1 MRSLSRRALR
11 FALALTLAAS
21 IVHAQ
26 HAGEELGTV
35 HFPTSCRPEL
45 APAFERALSLLHSF
59 GYELARE
66 GFAEVASQDP
76 GCGMAWWG
84 VATTWLHPLWAAPT
98 PAELEQ
104 GRLAAE
110 RAASLGAPSERER
123 AWIDAIGRY
132 YADAATV
139 GHGARMARYRDA
151 LAELSRRFP
160 DDSEAAVFRAL
171 AMLGAAP
178 PGDRSHA
185 QQKLAAEIL
194 SAFVITQ
201 PNHPGVTHYL
211 IHALDYP
218 DLAHLGLD
226 AARRYARIAPSS
238 SHALHMP
245 SHIFIRLGL
254 WSESIASNLDS
265 ADAARRL
272 RQRFPET
279 ASFDGLHALDYLE
292 YAYLQRG
299 DDEQARRVALA
310 AAEMSALKAPTMA
323 AAYALAAIP
332 ARYALERGDWQ
343 AAARLASPSRDVPW
357 EKYPYAEAMTHFAR
371 ALGAA
376 RLGDVA
382 TGEAELAR
390 LAEIQVR
397 LAQSPPPGPYDWAA
411 HVEAQRQTVAAW
423 LTQARGDS
431 AEAERQLMRAAD
443 LEEATGKHP
452 VTPGSVLPA
461 RELLGDLLLALDRP
475 REALRAYEATLQQT
489 PNRLRSLAG
498 AALAADRAGEA
509 ERARSFLNRVA
520 AQAVPASERPEVV
533 RIRST
538 VQPPY

>member
-1 MRSLSRRALR
+1 MRSCTLCVLRLAVALS
-11 FALALTLAAS
+11 LAAS
-21 IVHAQ
+21 IAAAQ

-59 GYELARE
+59 GYELARD

-98 PAELEQ
+98 PGELEQ

-110 RAASLGAPSERER
+110 RAAALGAPSERER

-139 GHGARMARYRDA
+139 GHGVRMARYRDA

-160 DDSEAAVFRAL
+160 DDAEAAIFRAL
-171 AMLGAAP
+171 AMLGSAP
-178 PGDRSHA
+178 PDDRSHA

-194 SAFVITQ
+194 SPFVITQ

-265 ADAARRL
+265 ADAARGL

-310 AAEMSALKAPTMA
+310 AAEMSALKGPTMA

-332 ARYALERGDWQ
+332 ARYALERGDWK
-343 AAARLASPSRDVPW
+343 AAAGLASPSRDVPW
-357 EKYPYAEAMTHFAR
+357 EKYPYAEAMTRFAR
-371 ALGAA
+371 ALGAV
-376 RLGDVA
+376 RSGDLA
-382 TGEAELAR
+382 AGEAELAR
-390 LAEIQVR
+390 LAEVQGR
-397 LAQSPPPGPYDWAA
+397 LAKSPPPGPYDWAA
-411 HVEAQRQTVAAW
+411 YVDAQRQTVAAW
-423 LTQARGDS
+423 LAQARGES
-431 AEAERQLMRAAD
+431 AEAERMLARAAD

-461 RELLGDLLLALDRP
+461 RELLGDLLLSLDRP

-489 PNRLRSLAG
+489 PNRLRSLTG
-498 AALAADRAGEA
+498 AAEAADRAGEA
-509 ERARSFLNRVA
+509 ERARSFVNRVV
-520 AQAVPASERPEVV
+520 AQAVPASQRPEVV

-538 VQPPY
+538 APTPF